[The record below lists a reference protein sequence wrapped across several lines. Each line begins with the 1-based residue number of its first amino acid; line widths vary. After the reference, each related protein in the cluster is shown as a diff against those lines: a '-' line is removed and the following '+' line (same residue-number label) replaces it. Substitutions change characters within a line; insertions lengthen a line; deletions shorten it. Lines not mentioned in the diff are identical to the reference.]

1 MLIPNTSFHSQVC
14 QVELGKAQKNMFINP
29 ALAARL
35 VPAPAPKP
43 AAPAEP
49 AAAEAAKAALPMPL
63 RVASNKRSSMCI
75 APLSAPLL
83 KAPLPAAE
91 NATPNPAPVSAE
103 TVSSNKRQRLWR

>member
-1 MLIPNTSFHSQVC
+1 MLIPNTSFHPQVC

-35 VPAPAPKP
+35 VPAPAPK
-43 AAPAEP
+43 PAEP

-91 NATPNPAPVSAE
+91 NANPNPAPVSAE